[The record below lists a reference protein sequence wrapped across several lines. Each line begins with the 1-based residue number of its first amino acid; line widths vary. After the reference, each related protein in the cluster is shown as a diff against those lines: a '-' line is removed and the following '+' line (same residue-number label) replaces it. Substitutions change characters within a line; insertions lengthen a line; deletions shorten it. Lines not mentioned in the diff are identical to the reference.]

1 MSERDLEALERRLRT
16 LPDLLEVPPDLV
28 DPSVQAAIGEPEP
41 PAATREAPRRSRG
54 WARGWTRRW
63 SLAGVAVAAVALVA
77 VTLTVRS
84 ELSRPTP
91 YTRIATLSGAGN
103 ASGSVAVGPAN
114 GAIEPVVV
122 SIAHLHPAT
131 AGHYYEI
138 WFQTGGRQIPGVA
151 FNPGADGTAQ
161 VRLTAPTNTKW
172 LRCWIT
178 RQSLTDPG
186 ASTIVM
192 RANGTP
198 QST

>member
-1 MSERDLEALERRLRT
+1 MSEHDLEALERRLRT
-16 LPDLLEVPPDLV
+16 LPDLLDVPPDLV

-41 PAATREAPRRSRG
+41 QAGARAAPSRSR
-54 WARGWTRRW
+54 AWTRRWSRRW
-63 SLAGVAVAAVALVA
+63 SLAGVAVAAAALVA

-84 ELSRPTP
+84 ELSGPTP
-91 YTRIATLSGAGN
+91 YARIATLSGAGN

-122 SIAHLHPAT
+122 RITHLRPAP
-131 AGHYYEI
+131 ADHYYEI

-151 FNPGADGTAQ
+151 FNPGADGTAE
-161 VRLTAPTNTKW
+161 VRLTAPTNTRW

-178 RQSLTDPG
+178 RQSLADPG

-192 RANGTP
+192 RANRTP